1 MDNAHNALRYKF
13 GLVGKNIDYS
23 FSRGYF
29 AQKFKTEALP
39 HSYVNFDLNHIEDII
54 TVFESTENL
63 KGLNV
68 TIPYKETIIPYLD
81 RLSKK
86 AKAIGA
92 VNTIRFTKTGK
103 RIGYNTDCYGFKK
116 ALKPHLKSHHK
127 KALIL
132 GTGGASKAVAYTL
145 GNLGIAFKYVSR
157 TSKGSNTLSYDSLSN
172 SIVKDHRIIINCTP
186 LGTFPNV
193 EDCPNIPYEGISE
206 HHILFDLIYN
216 PEVTSFMQKGLQNY
230 ATVLNGLE
238 MLKGQAEKSWAI
250 WNRP

>member
-1 MDNAHNALRYKF
+1 MDNAQNASHYKF
-13 GLVGKNIDYS
+13 GLVGKDIDYS

-29 AQKFKTEALP
+29 AQKFEAEGLP
-39 HSYVNFDLNHIEDII
+39 HSYVNFDLNHIEDIT

-68 TIPYKETIIPYLD
+68 TIPYKEAIIPYLD
-81 RLSKK
+81 GLSKK

-116 ALKPHLKSHHK
+116 ALKPHLKNHHK

-145 GNLGIAFKYVSR
+145 ENLGIAFKYVSR
-157 TSKGSNTLSYDSLSN
+157 TSKESNIISYDSLSE
-172 SIVKDHRIIINCTP
+172 SIVKDHHIIINCTP
-186 LGTFPNV
+186 LGTFPKV
-193 EDCPNIPYEGISE
+193 DDCPNIPYEGISE
-206 HHILFDLIYN
+206 NHILFDLIYN
-216 PEVTSFMQKGLQNY
+216 PEMTLFMQKGLQNN

-238 MLKGQAEKSWAI
+238 MLKQQAEKSWNI